1 MSENQSTLRVLN
13 IQILRQLR
21 HYLQLA
27 EQHFQR
33 TFPMPTVSYQLRGVK
48 AGVAYLQKNEIRFN
62 RTLLLENP
70 DYFLQQIVPHELA
83 HLIVYQVFGRVAPHG
98 KKWKAVMENIFQQ
111 PAEIY
116 HNLDVKSV
124 QGKTFTYRCGC
135 RTHDLSVRRH
145 NKVQKQSA
153 VYFCRECKQA
163 LIYLPVAKNYATIV

>member
-1 MSENQSTLRVLN
+1 MPMLEKNISLRLLN

-21 HYLQLA
+21 HYLKLA

-33 TFPMPTVSYQLRGVK
+33 SFPMPEVNYQLRGLK

-83 HLIVYQVFGRVAPHG
+83 HLIVYQVFGRVSPHG
-98 KKWKAVMENIFQQ
+98 KEWKAVMEKLFNL

-116 HNLDVKSV
+116 HCLDVQSV
-124 QGKTFTYRCGC
+124 QGKTFPYQCAC
-135 RTHDLSVRRH
+135 QIHNLSLRRH
-145 NKVQKQSA
+145 NRVQNQSA
-153 VYFCRECKQA
+153 EYFCKQCKEK
-163 LIYLPVAKNYATIV
+163 LMLKKM

>member
-1 MSENQSTLRVLN
+1 MEYSDIRHIN

-27 EQHFQR
+27 GQHFQCA
-33 TFPMPTVSYQLRGVK
+33 FPMPTVSYQLRGVK

-62 RTLLLENP
+62 CTLLLENP

-98 KKWKAVMENIFQQ
+98 KEWKTVMENIFQQ

-163 LIYLPVAKNYATIV
+163 LIYFPIAKNYATIG

>member
-1 MSENQSTLRVLN
+1 MSAIDPSLRLLN
-13 IQILRQLR
+13 MQILRQLR

-27 EQHFQR
+27 EQYFQR
-33 TFPMPTVSYQLRGVK
+33 TFPIPTVNYQLRGVK

-70 DYFLQQIVPHELA
+70 EYFLQQIIPHELA

-98 KKWKAVMENIFQQ
+98 REWKTIMETVFCQ

-116 HNLDVKSV
+116 HNLDIKSV
-124 QGKTFTYRCGC
+124 QGKTFTYRCAC
-135 RTHDLSVRRH
+135 RTHDLSLRRH

-163 LIYLPVAKNYATIV
+163 LIYLPLSADYAKLS

>member
-1 MSENQSTLRVLN
+1 MEYSDIRYIN
-13 IQILRQLR
+13 IQILHQLR

-33 TFPMPTVSYQLRGVK
+33 AFPMPTVSYQLRGVK

-83 HLIVYQVFGRVAPHG
+83 HLIVYQVFGRVALHG
-98 KKWKAVMENIFQQ
+98 KEWKAVMENIFQK

-124 QGKTFTYRCGC
+124 RGKTFTYLCGC

-163 LIYLPVAKNYATIV
+163 LIYLPVAKNYATIG

>member
-1 MSENQSTLRVLN
+1 MSETDPSLGILN
-13 IQILRQLR
+13 MQILRQLR
-21 HYLQLA
+21 HYLLLA
-27 EQHFQR
+27 ERYFQR
-33 TFPMPTVSYQLRGVK
+33 AFPVPEINYQLRGVK

-98 KKWKAVMENIFQQ
+98 KEWKAVMENIFQQ
-111 PAEIY
+111 SAEIY

-124 QGKTFTYRCGC
+124 QGKTFAYCCGC

-153 VYFCRECKQA
+153 VYFCKECKEK
-163 LIYLPVAKNYATIV
+163 LKYLKLA